1 MADISARIDV
11 GVELETAGRITK
23 AEIIRYEFPR
33 EFILFLFA
41 LSPYSLPQ
49 NELIIAT
56 KSSTISLSGVFSSN
70 LCKDCTF
77 TPNSDKYV
85 FIYM

>member
-1 MADISARIDV
+1 MADISARIDL
-11 GVELETAGRITK
+11 GVELETAGRTTK

-33 EFILFLFA
+33 EFFLFLFD
-41 LSPYSLPQ
+41 LSPYSLPL

-56 KSSTISLSGVFSSN
+56 KSSTISLSRVFSSN

-85 FIYM
+85 FIYL